1 MYSYSDQLRMLG
13 PIVLQELETKRMDC
27 PFCGGRKTFAITR
40 TEGKRL
46 WNCFRASCG
55 VTGSKS
61 IGYSIDGV
69 RAKLEG
75 NSMVRPNPSTPFPR
89 IVSEPDHHPAVVDY
103 LKANNSYEAYKDGL
117 LKVEYAP
124 AENRILFYDKSK
136 SGASGRA
143 LGKETPKWLVYG
155 HLSQPFIVGSGSTA
169 VIVEDIMSACS
180 VARLPN
186 CCGCAILGT
195 SISPR
200 LLHLLFDFDEVVV
213 ALDNDASRK
222 SLDLSR
228 QLEANT
234 KTRTRFLS
242 EDLKYLGVPEIKEVL
257 GL

>member
-1 MYSYSDQLRMLG
+1 
-13 PIVLQELETKRMDC
+13 
-27 PFCGGRKTFAITR
+27 
-40 TEGKRL
+40 
-46 WNCFRASCG
+46 
-55 VTGSKS
+55 
-61 IGYSIDGV
+61 
-69 RAKLEG
+69 
-75 NSMVRPNPSTPFPR
+75 
-89 IVSEPDHHPAVVDY
+89 
-103 LKANNSYEAYKDGL
+103 
-117 LKVEYAP
+117 
-124 AENRILFYDKSK
+124 
-136 SGASGRA
+136 
-143 LGKETPKWLVYG
+143 
-155 HLSQPFIVGSGSTA
+155 
-169 VIVEDIMSACS
+169 MSACS
-180 VARLPN
+180 VARLPK